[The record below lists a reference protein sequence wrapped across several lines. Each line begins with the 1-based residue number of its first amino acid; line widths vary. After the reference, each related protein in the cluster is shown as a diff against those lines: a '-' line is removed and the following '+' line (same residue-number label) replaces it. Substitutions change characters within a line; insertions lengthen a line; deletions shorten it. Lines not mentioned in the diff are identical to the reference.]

1 MPRTAMAAKDLK
13 TIIAE
18 MAKVDPGQVGPT
30 FSLQSPAFAGSLKK
44 AVLVASIRRNLGADC
59 MRAALAKDFAELE
72 EMVRA
77 GTSGS
82 ASLSAGPAAA
92 PSPQPPRPSLP
103 AGTPAAGLSCG
114 IDLEL
119 VESLPEAPD
128 YRTHD
133 FYVLNFT
140 EAERAYCS
148 AQDNPRMHLA
158 ARWAA
163 KEALRKCDP
172 LLSAEPF
179 GRIEVVREE
188 TGRTFFQRRS
198 ADGPIRLPHA
208 LSLTHTAQMAAA
220 VVVLPA
226 RRRTL
231 AAWAPAVVS
240 ILAAA
245 AAVLLF
251 LKK

>member
-1 MPRTAMAAKDLK
+1 MAAKDLK
-13 TIIAE
+13 TIVAE
-18 MAKVDPGQVGPT
+18 MAKVDPAQIGPS
-30 FSLQSPAFAGSLKK
+30 FPLDKAFTSSLKK
-44 AVLVASIRRNLGADC
+44 AVLVASIRRNLGVDC

-72 EMVRA
+72 EMVRTGA
-77 GTSGS
+77 SG
-82 ASLSAGPAAA
+82 AA
-92 PSPQPPRPSLP
+92 SLP
-103 AGTPAAGLSCG
+103 AAVPPPQPVLAGPQAEAEGLFCG

-133 FYVLNFT
+133 FYILNFT

-148 AQDNPRMHLA
+148 AQNNPRMHLA

-179 GRIEVVREE
+179 DRIEVVREE
-188 TGRTFFQRRS
+188 TGRTFFQRG
-198 ADGPIRLPHA
+198 ATRLPHA
-208 LSLTHTAQMAAA
+208 VSLTHTPQIAAA
-220 VVVLPA
+220 IVVLPA
-226 RRRTL
+226 RSRPFLAWTL
-231 AAWAPAVVS
+231 AVASV
-240 ILAAA
+240 LAAA
-245 AAVLLF
+245 AFFF

>member
-1 MPRTAMAAKDLK
+1 MPRITMASKDLK
-13 TIIAE
+13 TIVAE
-18 MAKVDPGQVGPT
+18 MAKVDPRQIGPT
-30 FSLQSPAFAGSLKK
+30 FSLSSPAFASSLKK
-44 AVLVASIRRNLGADC
+44 AVLIASIRRNLGVDC
-59 MRAALAKDFAELE
+59 MRAALAINFAELE
-72 EMVRA
+72 KMVGATPEAVVLLPA
-77 GTSGS
+77 GHT
-82 ASLSAGPAAA
+82 AAL
-92 PSPQPPRPSLP
+92 PPQPPLAPL
-103 AGTPAAGLSCG
+103 AADAKAEGLACG

-119 VESLPEAPD
+119 VESLPEASD
-128 YRTHD
+128 YRTHE

-148 AQDNPRMHLA
+148 AQANPRMHLA

-179 GRIEVVREE
+179 GDIEIIREK

-198 ADGPIRLPHA
+198 TDGTTRLPHA
-208 LSLTHTAQMAAA
+208 VSLTHTTQMAAA

-226 RRRTL
+226 RRRMFP
-231 AAWAPAVVS
+231 AWALVIVS
-240 ILAAA
+240 
-245 AAVLLF
+245 AAVAATTIFLC

>member
-1 MPRTAMAAKDLK
+1 MPRTGMPAKDLK
-13 TIIAE
+13 TIVAE

-30 FSLQSPAFAGSLKK
+30 FSLESQAFASSLKK
-44 AVLVASIRRNLGADC
+44 AVLVASIRRNLGVDC
-59 MRAALAKDFAELE
+59 MRAALAKNFAELE
-72 EMVRA
+72 EMVSGGA
-77 GTSGS
+77 SGQTSLPGS
-82 ASLSAGPAAA
+82 PAATPQL
-92 PSPQPPRPSLP
+92 PSSVAIP
-103 AGTPAAGLSCG
+103 ADTKAAGLRCG

-119 VESLPEAPD
+119 VGSLPEAPD

-148 AQDNPRMHLA
+148 AQSNPRMHLA

-179 GRIEVVREE
+179 GGIEVVREE

-198 ADGPIRLPHA
+198 ADGPERLPHA
-208 LSLTHTAQMAAA
+208 VSLTHTAQMAAA

-226 RRRTL
+226 RSQPWL
-231 AAWAPAVVS
+231 AWALAIVS
-240 ILAAA
+240 ALAAA
-245 AAVLLF
+245 VFF

>member
-1 MPRTAMAAKDLK
+1 
-13 TIIAE
+13 
-18 MAKVDPGQVGPT
+18 
-30 FSLQSPAFAGSLKK
+30 
-44 AVLVASIRRNLGADC
+44 
-59 MRAALAKDFAELE
+59 MRATLAKDFAELE
-72 EMVRA
+72 EAVRA
-77 GTSGS
+77 AASGG
-82 ASLSAGPAAA
+82 AGLPVDPAAA
-92 PSPQPPRPSLP
+92 PPQQPAPASLP
-103 AGTPAAGLSCG
+103 TQAPAGGLSCG

-128 YRTHD
+128 YRTHE

-148 AQDNPRMHLA
+148 AQNNPRMHLA

-179 GRIEVVREE
+179 DSIEVVREE
-188 TGRTFFQRRS
+188 TGRTFFQRQS
-198 ADGPIRLPHA
+198 AGGPARLPHA
-208 LSLTHTAQMAAA
+208 VSLTHTTQMAAA

-226 RRRTL
+226 RSQPFST
-231 AAWAPAVVS
+231 WAPAIVS
-240 ILAAA
+240 ALAAA
-245 AAVLLF
+245 AAVFLC